1 MSTIGKRVATNQLS
15 PSTEHYREAYSGLG
29 TGSFHNNIFKNEK
42 KKKLFFFFFIFPFF
56 KLATT
61 QIILNKKAER

>member
-42 KKKLFFFFFIFPFF
+42 KKKLIFFPFF
-56 KLATT
+56 HSLS
-61 QIILNKKAER
+61 

>member
-42 KKKLFFFFFIFPFF
+42 KKKLIFFFIFPFF

-61 QIILNKKAER
+61 QIILNKEAER